1 MNQAPLTITIQDLEN
16 LLNKNSCNCH
26 FINPNKT
33 RVILWK
39 ERNDNSD
46 PSRKEEKNGSTTYY
60 LRIGIQKFI
69 SYPLTDKNGEIYWRF
84 NGYETRSI
92 ENTSVAVGQREKGI
106 DETAPI
112 MEKKLPDKDFL
123 DPITKFQ
130 QRQIK
135 TENYDKS
142 INSSQQ
148 SEPVSH

>member
-39 ERNDNSD
+39 E
-46 PSRKEEKNGSTTYY
+46 EKNGSTTYY

-84 NGYETRSI
+84 NGYE
-92 ENTSVAVGQREKGI
+92 REDPTKPKE
-106 DETAPI
+106 ET
-112 MEKKLPDKDFL
+112 EKKLPDI
-123 DPITKFQ
+123 DPITKYQ

-142 INSSQQ
+142 INSSQP
-148 SEPVSH
+148 SEPISH